1 MKTIA
6 TNNKFDNSMQIS
18 TSSKSK
24 QTFAKKFSR
33 LYHTWSTLPWV
44 LMMLAGFASQFWLGY
59 HYNSNE
65 TTNIYLQVAR
75 GCSYTL
81 LLALCLL
88 WLPVMRHG
96 LAALWRSR
104 WTAWLPLEQAK
115 NIHRWLGHL
124 LLTASLIHGG
134 GYLLYFNTLEAP
146 FIEVVLGTESDLVR
160 SMKTTMY
167 EFVSEDESIDEVNKW
182 IDNGM
187 PKDDY
192 HDIIRPIMK
201 EDCSKCHSASSTMTY
216 AIPSLPLSYYDE
228 VKSLGYEGVFSRQFR
243 INMCG
248 IIMLLLL
255 IPLWFTSLRF
265 MRQRHHHLFQ
275 HLHKLGYL
283 MVILALFHIPRYNWL
298 IVPTVI
304 LAVEYFLSHYIRLYR
319 GQLANIHK
327 VSDNIL
333 RLEMPRPD
341 GFDIKAGHYLQ
352 LRVPALKRYE
362 WHDFSLTGIREDKDV
377 IVLKIKAMGDWT
389 DKLMELF
396 GNDDST
402 NIVVDIR
409 GPFASPA
416 ARVTKEDQWLMVAG
430 GIGITPFLGLLH
442 TMLFHSSTI
451 KQFHLIWVLRD
462 NKLLTWL
469 EPFLTS
475 PIFNRVTLH
484 IYLTRDNNNNE
495 LPDWLAKEQSNER
508 ISLLHERPNW
518 ENLFTKIAQE
528 LQQPHCFVCGPN
540 AMTNAVKVHCRQK
553 GWSVSIERF

>member
-1 MKTIA
+1 MKNIA
-6 TNNKFDNSMQIS
+6 TNTPCDNNVQDIS
-18 TSSKSK
+18 
-24 QTFAKKFSR
+24 AE
-33 LYHTWSTLPWV
+33 WTLPKKLRNVYRRWSAIPWV
-44 LMMLAGFASQFWLGY
+44 FVMLCAFASQFWLGF
-59 HYNSNE
+59 HYNSND

-124 LLTASLIHGG
+124 LLAGSLMHGG
-134 GYLLYFNTLEAP
+134 GYLLYFNTLEIP
-146 FIEVVLGTESDLVR
+146 FLEAVVGSEPDLVR

-167 EFVSEDESIDEVNKW
+167 EFVSEDESIDEVSKW
-182 IDNGM
+182 INNGM

-192 HDIIRPIMK
+192 HEIIKPIMK

-216 AIPSLPLSYYDE
+216 AIPTLPLSYYSE
-228 VKSLGYEGVFSRQFR
+228 VSSLGNEGIYSRQFR
-243 INMCG
+243 INICG
-248 IIMLLLL
+248 IVMLLLL
-255 IPLWFTSLRF
+255 IPLWFTSLGF
-265 MRQRHHHLFQ
+265 MRQRHHHIFQ
-275 HLHKLGYL
+275 HVHKLGYL
-283 MVILALFHIPRYNWL
+283 MVILALFHIPRYHWL
-298 IVPTVI
+298 VVPAII
-304 LAVEYFLSHYIRLYR
+304 LAIEYFLSHYIRLYR
-319 GQLANIHK
+319 GQLASLHFI
-327 VSDNIL
+327 SDNIL
-333 RLEMPRPD
+333 RLEIQRPD

-352 LRVPALKRYE
+352 LRIPALKRYE
-362 WHDFSLTGIREDKDV
+362 WHDFSLTGIREDKDI

-389 DKLMELF
+389 DKLMLLLDTEKNANL
-396 GNDDST
+396 
-402 NIVVDIR
+402 VVDIR

-416 ARVTKEDQWLMVAG
+416 ARVTKEEQWLMIAG

-451 KQFHLIWVLRD
+451 KQFHLVWVLRD

-484 IYLTRDNNNNE
+484 LYLTRDNKNQE
-495 LPDWLAKEQSNER
+495 LPHWLTVNQNNER
-508 ISLLHERPNW
+508 IRLLHERPDW
-518 ENLFTKIAQE
+518 ESLFTDIAAE
-528 LQQPHCFVCGPN
+528 LQQPHCFVCGPSL
-540 AMTNAVKVHCRQK
+540 MTKAVSLHCRKK
-553 GWSVSIERF
+553 GWAVSIERF